1 MGRVLVILKI
11 VFLYKR
17 VLVENNRMFIIMK
30 DWKEK
35 VIFFLLIK
43 NVYI

>member
-17 VLVENNRMFIIMK
+17 VLVVNNRMFIIMK
-30 DWKEK
+30 DWIEK